1 MPPPTASTSRSST
14 PPRAPSAA
22 ALRFAARG
30 PPVCD
35 HEPMPSRRVEWAVA
49 GLLAGWAA
57 ARLAGA
63 DRLRFAEAWAVPLL
77 SFTPQV
83 AGGSWAGA
91 VLLRGAGPAATA
103 AIAGAALTAAVG
115 PRAGPSRQPPVG
127 GPGAGV
133 RRGRAP
139 PPTPATAG
147 AALTAAVGPRAVPSR
162 QPPVA
167 GPVLRVLTA

>member
-57 ARLAGA
+57 ARLAGG
-63 DRLRFAEAWAVPLL
+63 DRLRFAEAWAVPLW
-77 SFTPQV
+77 SCTPQV

-115 PRAGPSRQPPVG
+115 PRA
-127 GPGAGV
+127 
-133 RRGRAP
+133 
-139 PPTPATAG
+139 
-147 AALTAAVGPRAVPSR
+147 VPSR

-167 GPVLRVLTA
+167 GHVLPGLTAHLLPAPAAGAGAADARV